1 MGILLKH
8 KNAAANT
15 AAFFNVSYLFL
26 ALLVCNAAACLASGL
41 AGCLALAAAAVL
53 CAFAEITSIE
63 SLNSFHISFSIL

>member
-41 AGCLALAAAAVL
+41 AGCLALAATAVL
-53 CAFAEITSIE
+53 CTLAKALGI
-63 SLNSFHISFSIL
+63 